1 MILVLDVENTTT
13 NRDGKLHLDPFEPDN
28 SLTMVGVLKAE
39 DWDGVVYTYVF
50 NHQEKTITDDTAEKR
65 LQEMLDKTTLL
76 VGHNLQY
83 DLQWLWATGFKY
95 DGDIYDTMLGDY
107 ILQRGQKGSVSLENS
122 AIRHK
127 LPLQKSDTL
136 KSYFSRGFQ
145 TDEIPLDELTKYL
158 EQDLYVTRSLY
169 WVLEDLYEEPESK
182 SLVKVRDITNKVAKT
197 LAKMYMN
204 GFAVDKKVLAEVK
217 KDFEDELLDIENRLN
232 AHVKNLMGD
241 TPINLNSPEQI
252 SQVIYSRILHNKR
265 EWAVAFDSVDNKEDF
280 KAAVKKNSSMMVKTK
295 ASICKTCNGEGKI
308 RKIKKDGTPFAKPS
322 RCVDCDTRGYRLTKL
337 KEMAGL
343 GFFPPSKDW
352 VSANGFSTSKGN
364 LENLI
369 NIAKSKG
376 MKDAEL
382 FLTDLKRQ
390 SAVSSYL
397 SAFVE
402 GISTHTKQ
410 DNLLHVK
417 LLQHRTATGRFS
429 GADPNMQNMPRGGTF
444 PVKKVFVSRWNNE
457 QFGMKGKILEADFA
471 QLEFRVA
478 ALLSQDPVAM
488 KEVSTGFDVH
498 SYTAKIISEAGQ
510 PTSRQEAKAH
520 TFAPLYGATGYGRT
534 KAEAEYY
541 THFMDKYKGI
551 AKWHKKLGDE
561 AINLRRVKIPS
572 GRQYAFPDVE
582 RRASGAPTHFTMI
595 KNYPVQ
601 GFATG
606 DIVPIVLLEIEKLLE
621 IDGLKS
627 MLVNSVHD
635 SVVLDV
641 HPAEVEKVL
650 GIINQVNK
658 NLKAIIEDHYDI
670 DVNVPMLLE
679 SKIGDNWLDVKDV
692 Q

>member
-1 MILVLDVENTTT
+1 M
-13 NRDGKLHLDPFEPDN
+13 
-28 SLTMVGVLKAE
+28 
-39 DWDGVVYTYVF
+39 
-50 NHQEKTITDDTAEKR
+50 
-65 LQEMLDKTTLL
+65 
-76 VGHNLQY
+76 
-83 DLQWLWATGFKY
+83 
-95 DGDIYDTMLGDY
+95 
-107 ILQRGQKGSVSLENS
+107 
-122 AIRHK
+122 
-127 LPLQKSDTL
+127 
-136 KSYFSRGFQ
+136 
-145 TDEIPLDELTKYL
+145 
-158 EQDLYVTRSLY
+158 
-169 WVLEDLYEEPESK
+169 
-182 SLVKVRDITNKVAKT
+182 
-197 LAKMYMN
+197 
-204 GFAVDKKVLAEVK
+204 
-217 KDFEDELLDIENRLN
+217 
-232 AHVKNLMGD
+232 
-241 TPINLNSPEQI
+241 
-252 SQVIYSRILHNKR
+252 
-265 EWAVAFDSVDNKEDF
+265 
-280 KAAVKKNSSMMVKTK
+280 
-295 ASICKTCNGEGKI
+295 
-308 RKIKKDGTPFAKPS
+308 
-322 RCVDCDTRGYRLTKL
+322 
-337 KEMAGL
+337 
-343 GFFPPSKDW
+343 
-352 VSANGFSTSKGN
+352 
-364 LENLI
+364 
-369 NIAKSKG
+369 
-376 MKDAEL
+376 
-382 FLTDLKRQ
+382 
-390 SAVSSYL
+390 
-397 SAFVE
+397 
-402 GISTHTKQ
+402 
-410 DNLLHVK
+410 
-417 LLQHRTATGRFS
+417 TATGRFS

-444 PVKKVFVSRWNNE
+444 PVKKVFVSRWEN
-457 QFGMKGKILEADFA
+457 GKILEADFA

-641 HPAEVEKVL
+641 HSAEVEKVL